1 MRWNDRIG
9 RRIKLSD
16 LHILL
21 AVAQTGSMAKAA
33 QALAVSHPVVSRS
46 ISDLEHAL
54 GVRLLERHP
63 RGVELTS
70 YGQAMLARSHAAFDE
85 LRQGVKEVQF
95 LSDPSVGEIRIGTTP
110 PIAASF
116 VFAVIDRLSQRYPRL
131 EFRVIAEGASQSAHR
146 QSLRERAVDLL
157 IFRKV
162 DTVADEESR
171 FEFLF
176 ESPYVVVAGA
186 ANPWVKRRRIDL
198 SELMKEKWALPAPD
212 DAFGSFV
219 TDAFNAAGLNYPR
232 ATVITSALDIRA
244 NLLRT
249 GRYLSI
255 MPEFWLQLPARH
267 PFLKKLPVK
276 LPITGAPIGII
287 TLKNRKP
294 SPAVQRFIDC
304 ARDVAKSV
312 PKRSTQLRSAI
323 STKRT
328 SRPNPLMS
336 AFRG

>member
-21 AVAQTGSMAKAA
+21 AVAQSGSMARAA
-33 QALAVSHPVVSRS
+33 HALAVSHPVVSRS
-46 ISDLEHAL
+46 IRDLEQAL

-85 LRQGVKEVQF
+85 LRQGVEEVQY
-95 LSDPSVGEIRIGTTP
+95 LSDPSVGEIRLGTTP
-110 PIAASF
+110 PLAASF
-116 VFAVIDRLSQRYPRL
+116 VFAVIDRLSQRHPRL
-131 EFRVIAEGASQSAHR
+131 KFRVIAEEASQAAQR
-146 QSLRERAVDLL
+146 QNLKERAVDLL

-162 DTVADEESR
+162 DTVVDEETS

-186 ANPWVKRRRIDL
+186 SNPLVRRRRI
-198 SELMKEKWALPAPD
+198 ELPELIKEKWAVPAPD

-219 TDAFNAAGLNYPR
+219 TGAFHAAGLDYPG
-232 ATVITSALDIRA
+232 ATVITSALEFRA

-255 MPEFWLQLPARH
+255 MPEFWLQLPGRH
-267 PFLKKLPVK
+267 PFLKKLSVK
-276 LPITGAPIGII
+276 LLITGAPIGII

-294 SPAVQRFIDC
+294 SPVVQRFIDC
-304 ARDVAKSV
+304 ARDIAKSL
-312 PKRSTQLRSAI
+312 PKQS
-323 STKRT
+323 K
-328 SRPNPLMS
+328 
-336 AFRG
+336 